1 MNGGEV
7 QEPARDEAPMGTDA
21 AADVLARA
29 HAWLAQD
36 PDGETRAELRA
47 LIDAAESGNPAA
59 VEDLEDRFSRRLAFG
74 TAGLRGALG
83 AGSNRMNRV
92 LVAQAAA
99 GLAAYVREQ
108 AGLPPVGVEAAS
120 ASTSASADADASA
133 SASADADAAPAA
145 HDGTRDDG
153 VVVAPAESGAE
164 SADQEATQ
172 EAGGEPTDS
181 TPAESEDAA
190 SSTPAGA
197 PADDVAEREDQ
208 PSDADDHD
216 HDHAHAHADATAE
229 AAQDDE
235 GAASVPERLAEPSA
249 PELTETPS
257 ADALEAEGPEVPGI
271 LDDAPIV
278 VIGYD
283 GRRNSDVF
291 ARDSAEIFAGAG
303 LRAILMPRL
312 LPTPVLAFAVRHF
325 GAAAGVMVTASHNPP
340 DDNGYKVYLGGADDG
355 SQIVSPA
362 DAEIAA
368 HIERV
373 AEAGDIST
381 VPRSLGFELA
391 TESVVD
397 EYVAAT
403 AAVAPA
409 PAAAEGLTW
418 VYTAMHGVGWETF
431 SRILETAGYPA
442 PVPVSAQL
450 EPDGAFPTVA
460 FPNPEE
466 PGAMD
471 LAFEAAREAG
481 AELVIANDPD
491 ADRLAVALPDESA
504 EGGWR
509 RLTGNEIGLLLG
521 WRAGR
526 LATADGPAEGASLAC
541 SLVSSP
547 GLEVVAEHYGLDFH
561 ATLTGFKWISRA
573 PGIVFGFEEALGYL
587 VNPGTVR
594 DKDGISAAVAM
605 LGLVTEARGRGATL
619 ADLLAEFDEQFGAFA
634 SDQVS
639 IRVEDVSQIARIMAA
654 LRERHPSSVGDVA
667 VERIDDLLDGVDDL
681 PPGDVLRL
689 WLADGSRV
697 IVRPSGTEPK
707 LKLYLDVRGE
717 SRDDAAAR
725 IAALADGARALL
737 AEYGG

>member
-1 MNGGEV
+1 MNGAEEVPAASPDV
-7 QEPARDEAPMGTDA
+7 QEPAPDKVPAGSDA
-21 AADVLARA
+21 AADILERAR
-29 HAWLAQD
+29 AWLAQD
-36 PDGETRAELRA
+36 PDGETRTELRA
-47 LIDAAESGNPAA
+47 LIEAAEAGDQLAA
-59 VEDLEDRFSRRLAFG
+59 DELEDRFSTRLAFG

-108 AGLPPVGVEAAS
+108 AGLPPLGAEAP
-120 ASTSASADADASA
+120 DADARA
-133 SASADADAAPAA
+133 EAPGEGATDAEAEAGAADAEAEPGTADAARAETPGEGPDAGTDAEPGAAA
-145 HDGTRDDG
+145 HDASSDPD
-153 VVVAPAESGAE
+153 VAVPTTE
-164 SADQEATQ
+164 SADGGAGTEGGSPATDGAQ
-172 EAGGEPTDS
+172 H
-181 TPAESEDAA
+181 AA
-190 SSTPAGA
+190 SDLP
-197 PADDVAEREDQ
+197 D
-208 PSDADDHD
+208 
-216 HDHAHAHADATAE
+216 
-229 AAQDDE
+229 
-235 GAASVPERLAEPSA
+235 A
-249 PELTETPS
+249 PELTDAPS

-303 LRAILMPRL
+303 LRAILLPRL

-340 DDNGYKVYLGGADDG
+340 ADNGYKVYLGGDDDG

-362 DAEIAA
+362 DADIAA
-368 HIERV
+368 HIARV
-373 AEAGDIST
+373 AEGADIST
-381 VPRSLGFELA
+381 LPRSLAFELA
-391 TESVVD
+391 TEGVVD

-409 PAAAEGLTW
+409 PAGADGLTW
-418 VYTAMHGVGWETF
+418 VYTAMHGVGWETL
-431 SRILETAGYPA
+431 SRILDAAGYPA
-442 PVPVSAQL
+442 PVPVPAQL
-450 EPDGAFPTVA
+450 EPDGEFPTVA

-509 RLTGNEIGLLLG
+509 RLTGNEVGLLLG
-521 WRAGR
+521 WRAAQ
-526 LATADGPAEGASLAC
+526 LATAGGATPEGASLAC

-547 GLEVVAEHYGLDFH
+547 GLQTVAEHYGLGFH

-573 PGIVFGFEEALGYL
+573 PGLVFGFEEALGYL

-605 LGLVTEARGRGATL
+605 LGMVTEARGRGATL
-619 ADLLAEFDEQFGAFA
+619 ADLLAEFEEQFGAFA
-634 SDQVS
+634 SDQIS
-639 IRVEDVSQIARIMAA
+639 IRVDDVSQISGIMAA
-654 LRERHPSSVGDVA
+654 LRARHPESVGQVA
-667 VERIDDLLDGVDDL
+667 VDRVDDLQEGVDDL

-697 IVRPSGTEPK
+697 VVRPSGTEPK

-717 SRDDAAAR
+717 SRDDAGAR
-725 IAALADGARALL
+725 IGALADGARALL

>member
-1 MNGGEV
+1 MSGEEVPAASPDV
-7 QEPARDEAPMGTDA
+7 QEPAPDA
-21 AADVLARA
+21 VSAGADDATAILARA

-47 LIDAAESGNPAA
+47 LIDAAEAGDAGAA
-59 VEDLEDRFSRRLAFG
+59 DDLEDRFATRLAFG

-99 GLAAYVREQ
+99 GLAAYVRER
-108 AGLPPVGVEAAS
+108 AGMPPLGADHGGESDRPAAVAPEEAPAEPEAS
-120 ASTSASADADASA
+120 P
-133 SASADADAAPAA
+133 DAAP
-145 HDGTRDDG
+145 D
-153 VVVAPAESGAE
+153 
-164 SADQEATQ
+164 SA
-172 EAGGEPTDS
+172 S
-181 TPAESEDAA
+181 DAA
-190 SSTPAGA
+190 PDGA
-197 PADDVAEREDQ
+197 LIEA
-208 PSDADDHD
+208 PSH
-216 HDHAHAHADATAE
+216 
-229 AAQDDE
+229 
-235 GAASVPERLAEPSA
+235 
-249 PELTETPS
+249 
-257 ADALEAEGPEVPGI
+257 DALEAEGPEVPGI

-303 LRAILMPRL
+303 LRAIVLPRL
-312 LPTPVLAFAVRHF
+312 LPTPVLAFAVRRF

-340 DDNGYKVYLGGADDG
+340 DDNGYKVYLGGDDDG

-381 VPRSLGFELA
+381 LPRSLGFELA
-391 TESVVD
+391 TEAVVD
-397 EYVAAT
+397 DYVAAT

-409 PAAAEGLTW
+409 THGAEGLTW

-431 SRILETAGYPA
+431 ARILETAGYPP
-442 PVPVSAQL
+442 PVPVTAQL

-471 LAFEAAREAG
+471 LAFELARESG

-491 ADRLAVALPDESA
+491 ADRLAVALPDDAA

-521 WRAGR
+521 WRAAR
-526 LATADGPAEGASLAC
+526 LATADGTPAGASLAC

-547 GLEVVAEHYGLDFH
+547 GLQAVAEHYGLDFH

-573 PGIVFGFEEALGYL
+573 PGMVFGFEEALGYL
-587 VNPGTVR
+587 VNPETVR
-594 DKDGISAAVAM
+594 DKDGISAAVAI
-605 LGLVTEARGRGATL
+605 LGMVSEARERGASL
-619 ADLLAEFDEQFGAFA
+619 ADLLREFDEQFGSFA
-634 SDQVS
+634 SDQISV
-639 IRVEDVSQIARIMAA
+639 RVDDLSQIGRIMAA
-654 LRERHPSSVGDVA
+654 LRERHPESVGDVA
-667 VERIDDLLDGVDDL
+667 VDRVDDLLGGFGDL

-689 WLADGSRV
+689 WLSDGSRV

-707 LKLYLDVRGE
+707 LKLYLDVRG
-717 SRDDAAAR
+717 DDREDASAR
-725 IAALADGARALL
+725 IRALADGARTLL
-737 AEYGG
+737 NTYGG

>member
-1 MNGGEV
+1 MNGGK
-7 QEPARDEAPMGTDA
+7 DA

-29 HAWLAQD
+29 HAWVAQD

-47 LIDAAESGNPAA
+47 LIEAAESGNPAA
-59 VEDLEDRFSRRLAFG
+59 VEDLEDRFSARLAFG

-108 AGLPPVGVEAAS
+108 AGLPPVGVDAGSHEDDAAAAAGHDSAADDGIAIAPAQPDDEPAHEDDALEAG
-120 ASTSASADADASA
+120 ADDAEAPADTADT
-133 SASADADAAPAA
+133 DADAADLGDVESPASRDESA
-145 HDGTRDDG
+145 DVTDDG
-153 VVVAPAESGAE
+153 VA
-164 SADQEATQ
+164 
-172 EAGGEPTDS
+172 EAGPTR
-181 TPAESEDAA
+181 PEA
-190 SSTPAGA
+190 PRGA
-197 PADDVAEREDQ
+197 PAPRGEGVG
-208 PSDADDHD
+208 
-216 HDHAHAHADATAE
+216 TAP
-229 AAQDDE
+229 DE
-235 GAASVPERLAEPSA
+235 LAEPSA

-340 DDNGYKVYLGGADDG
+340 DDNGYKVYLGGDDDG

-368 HIERV
+368 HIARV

-409 PAAAEGLTW
+409 PAGADGLTW
-418 VYTAMHGVGWETF
+418 VYTAMHGVGWETL

-526 LATADGPAEGASLAC
+526 LATADGAAPASADGTVASLAC

-547 GLEVVAEHYGLDFH
+547 GLEAVAQHYGLDFH

-594 DKDGISAAVAM
+594 DKDGVSAAVAM
-605 LGLVTEARGRGATL
+605 LGMVSEARGRGATL
-619 ADLLAEFDEQFGAFA
+619 ADLLTEFDEQFGAFA

-667 VERIDDLLDGVDDL
+667 VDRIDDLLDGVDDL

-717 SRDDAAAR
+717 SREDAAAR